1 MTDGVPG
8 AGRQATLFGV
18 CHLAPAIG
26 RLRFHAGLMGAGKS
40 ALAIQVAFHRRQA
53 GRPGLLFTS
62 QDRGVAGMLSSRL
75 GVSAKAQE
83 FSAETDF
90 VDVIGESLPPRGFV
104 IVDEAQF
111 LTEAQVD
118 ELALV
123 VDEHAVDVDCFGLIT
138 AFDSRTFPG
147 SRRLM
152 ELADEILPLVE
163 VLCWCGQSGRVNA
176 RIEDGQVIRSGE
188 QVAVG
193 DLSGDVGATYRVLC
207 RRHWR
212 EGDVGPEYR

>member
-1 MTDGVPG
+1 VTTPG
-8 AGRQATLFGV
+8 QAPLFGT
-18 CHLAPAIG
+18 CHLAPAVG

-62 QDRGVAGMLSSRL
+62 LDRSGGGVLSSRL
-75 GVSAKAQE
+75 GVTAKARE
-83 FSAETDF
+83 FDTETDF
-90 VDVIGESLPPRGFV
+90 VDVVGESLPPRGFV

-111 LTEAQVD
+111 LTAPQV
-118 ELALV
+118 EQLALL
-123 VDEHAVDVDCFGLIT
+123 VDEHAIDVDCFGLLT
-138 AFDSRTFPG
+138 AFDTRSFPG
-147 SRRLM
+147 SRRLV

-163 VLCWCGQSGRVNA
+163 VLCWCGQPGRVNA
-176 RIEDGQVIRSGE
+176 RIADGVPVRVGD

-193 DLSGDVGATYRVLC
+193 DLSGGTGSTYRVLC

-212 EGDVGPEYR
+212 EGDPGPEYR

>member
-1 MTDGVPG
+1 M
-8 AGRQATLFGV
+8 

-26 RLRFHAGLMGAGKS
+26 RLRLHAGLMGAGKS

-62 QDRGVAGMLSSRL
+62 LDRGNAGQLSSRL
-75 GVSAKAQE
+75 GIAAKAQE
-83 FSAETDF
+83 FDTETDF
-90 VDVIGESLPPRGFV
+90 VAVVGESLPPRGFV

-111 LTEAQVD
+111 LTEDQVE
-118 ELALV
+118 ELALL
-123 VDEHAVDVDCFGLIT
+123 VDEHAIDVDCFGLLT

-147 SRRLM
+147 SRRLV

-163 VLCWCGQSGRVNA
+163 VLCWCGQPGRVNA
-176 RIEDGQVIRSGE
+176 RIEDGKPVRAGD

-193 DLSGDVGATYRVLC
+193 DLSGVAGAQYRVLC

-212 EGDVGPEYR
+212 EGDPGPEHR

>member
-1 MTDGVPG
+1 M
-8 AGRQATLFGV
+8 

-62 QDRGVAGMLSSRL
+62 LDRGGAGMMSSRL
-75 GVSAKAQE
+75 GVAAKARE
-83 FSAETDF
+83 FDEETDF
-90 VDVIGESLPPRGFV
+90 VEVVGESLPPRGFV

-111 LTEAQVD
+111 LTVDQV
-118 ELALV
+118 EQLALLA
-123 VDEHAVDVDCFGLIT
+123 DEHAIDIDCFGLMT
-138 AFDSRTFPG
+138 AFDSHTFPG
-147 SRRLM
+147 SGRLV

-163 VLCWCGQSGRVNA
+163 VLCWCGQPGRVNA
-176 RIEDGQVIRSGE
+176 RISDGKPVRSGN

-193 DLSGDVGATYRVLC
+193 DLAGGAGATYRVLC

-212 EGDVGPEYR
+212 EGDPGPEYR

>member
-1 MTDGVPG
+1 VTTPG
-8 AGRQATLFGV
+8 QAPLFGM
-18 CHLAPAIG
+18 CHLAPAVG
-26 RLRFHAGLMGAGKS
+26 RLRLHAGLMGAGKS

-62 QDRGVAGMLSSRL
+62 LDRGAAGMMSSRL
-75 GVSAKAQE
+75 GVTAKAQE
-83 FSAETDF
+83 FTSATNF
-90 VDVIGESLPPRGFV
+90 VEVVGESLPPRGFV

-111 LTEAQVD
+111 LTEAQVE
-118 ELALV
+118 ELALL
-123 VDEHAVDVDCFGLIT
+123 VDEHAIDVDCFGLLT

-147 SRRLM
+147 SRRLV

-163 VLCWCGQSGRVNA
+163 VLCWCGQPGRVNA
-176 RIEDGQVIRSGE
+176 RIEDGKPVRDGD

-193 DLSGDVGATYRVLC
+193 DLGSGYGATYRVLC

-212 EGDVGPEYR
+212 EGDPGPEYRP